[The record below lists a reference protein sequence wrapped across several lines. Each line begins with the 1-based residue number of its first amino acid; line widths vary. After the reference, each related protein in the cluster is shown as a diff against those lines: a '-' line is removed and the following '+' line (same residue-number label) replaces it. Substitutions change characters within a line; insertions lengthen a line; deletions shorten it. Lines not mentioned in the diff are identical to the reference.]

1 MAGWNTL
8 RKIQVLRERADLL
21 GMKFAQYRH
30 NDYNEDN
37 VALIPKDQDS
47 LPIYSRDAILFAGSL
62 ESADQWMQ
70 GVLWAREYDRMTI
83 DRNLDQKRVRKEQD
97 ERNRQLLKT
106 LKDGVVPNKENT

>member
-70 GVLWAREYDRMTI
+70 GVLWAREYDRMTV
-83 DRNLDQKRVRKEQD
+83 DRNIDAKRVRKEQD

-106 LKDGVVPNKENT
+106 LKDGVVPNKENA

>member
-1 MAGWNTL
+1 MTGWNTL
-8 RKIQVLRERADLL
+8 RKIQVLKERADLL

-47 LPIYSRDAILFAGSL
+47 LPIYTRDAILFAGSL

-70 GVLWAREYDRMTI
+70 GVLWAREYDRMTV
-83 DRNLDQKRVRKEQD
+83 DRNIDAKRVRKEQD

-106 LKDGVVPNKENT
+106 LKDGVVPNKENP

>member
-70 GVLWAREYDRMTI
+70 GVLWAREYDRMTV

>member
-1 MAGWNTL
+1 MSGWNTI
-8 RKIQVLRERADLL
+8 RKIQVLKEQADLL

-70 GVLWAREYDRMTI
+70 GVLWAREYDRMTV
-83 DRNLDQKRVRKEQD
+83 DRNIDAKRVRKEQD

-106 LKDGVVPNKENT
+106 LKDGVVPNKENP

>member
-1 MAGWNTL
+1 MTGWNTL
-8 RKIQVLRERADLL
+8 RKIQVLKERADLL

-62 ESADQWMQ
+62 ESADQWIQ
-70 GVLWAREYDRMTI
+70 GVLWAREYDRMTV
-83 DRNLDQKRVRKEQD
+83 DRNLDAKRVRKEQD

-106 LKDGVVPNKENT
+106 LKDGVVPNKENP

>member
-1 MAGWNTL
+1 MTGWNTL
-8 RKIQVLRERADLL
+8 RKIQVLKERADLL

-70 GVLWAREYDRMTI
+70 GVLWAREYDRMTV
-83 DRNLDQKRVRKEQD
+83 DRNLDAKRVRKEQD

-106 LKDGVVPNKENT
+106 LKDGVVPNKENP

>member
-70 GVLWAREYDRMTI
+70 GVLWAREYDRMTV

-106 LKDGVVPNKENT
+106 LKDGVVPNKENA

>member
-1 MAGWNTL
+1 MTGWNTL
-8 RKIQVLRERADLL
+8 KKIQVLKERADLL

-37 VALIPKDQDS
+37 VALIPKDLDS

-70 GVLWAREYDRMTI
+70 GVLWAREYDRMTV
-83 DRNLDQKRVRKEQD
+83 DRNIDAKRVRKEQD
-97 ERNRQLLKT
+97 ERNRQVLKT
-106 LKDGVVPNKENT
+106 LKDGAVPEKEV